1 MLHSANHSCSIP
13 NWHDK
18 NDVNII
24 ILFVDIL
31 NTHSCCGLLT
41 LNCFF
46 YMQSIKLSPWE
57 GTRMLSVIILLIKKA
72 KGYLT

>member
-41 LNCFF
+41 LNCSFF
-46 YMQSIKLSPWE
+46 ICSLSSE
-57 GTRMLSVIILLIKKA
+57 VHGKERACYHSYNTTNKKS
-72 KGYLT
+72 